1 MSQAAA
7 LEARLAAV
15 LRAIGPSVVAVSG
28 GVDSMTLAHVAART
42 LGPAAGMVH
51 AVSPAVPAAATQRV
65 RAHGARFNWR
75 LTCTEAGEF
84 SDPDYLKN
92 PVNRCYFCKNN
103 LYDRIKSEA

>member
-42 LGPAAGMVH
+42 LGASAGMVPL
-51 AVSPAVPAAATQRV
+51 AGGAGGDERV
-65 RAHGARFNWR
+65 RVHGARFNWR

-84 SDPDYLKN
+84 L
-92 PVNRCYFCKNN
+92 
-103 LYDRIKSEA
+103 IQII